1 MKILHTSDW
10 HLGHTLYNY
19 DRTAEQQSFL
29 RQLTRIVT
37 EEQPDA
43 MVVSGDIYHYSS
55 PAAATQK
62 MYTDAMLNIHQAC
75 PGMAIVVTAGNHD
88 SSSKLE
94 IDSSLWQHFGLN
106 VVGNIERTAEE
117 VNLDKHI
124 IEINNEKKTIGYVIA
139 VPHVYPQN
147 FPLLDTETPRD
158 QRQARFFQALLDE
171 VKKRNTAQLPV
182 VLMAHLSIEG
192 SDRSGHDESI
202 GGIEY
207 VPLSAMGEGYDYL
220 ALGHIHTYKR
230 EQLDARG
237 IYVYPGCLEGRGFDE
252 CGIHGFCL
260 LEVDVAHHKIQDT
273 FVPFASRRLWEA
285 SVDVSV
291 CASGVD
297 ILDAIKETLQEMQV
311 KTADLVKVCLTGSL
325 PVGVEVDTDLL
336 AMQLSQIYFYAKVV
350 DYTVPEID
358 YAAYT
363 YDASLKG
370 EFVRLVQAQ
379 TDLSDEEKAKII
391 QTGILALAGEAFI

>member
-94 IDSSLWQHFGLN
+94 IDSNLWQHFGLN

-124 IEINNEKKTIGYVIA
+124 IEINNEKKAIGYVIA

-207 VPLSAMGEGYDYL
+207 VPLSAMGEGTTTWHSDTSI
-220 ALGHIHTYKR
+220 ALRTSKAVITTHAIAALPSPSASTKPIRTPSPSSSWRKG
-230 EQLDARG
+230 QS
-237 IYVYPGCLEGRGFDE
+237 
-252 CGIHGFCL
+252 
-260 LEVDVAHHKIQDT
+260 HKSVQGKLKIRFRSSHFHMT
-273 FVPFASRRLWEA
+273 RRL
-285 SVDVSV
+285 S
-291 CASGVD
+291 
-297 ILDAIKETLQEMQV
+297 
-311 KTADLVKVCLTGSL
+311 KT
-325 PVGVEVDTDLL
+325 P
-336 AMQLSQIYFYAKVV
+336 
-350 DYTVPEID
+350 
-358 YAAYT
+358 
-363 YDASLKG
+363 
-370 EFVRLVQAQ
+370 
-379 TDLSDEEKAKII
+379 
-391 QTGILALAGEAFI
+391 

>member
-124 IEINNEKKTIGYVIA
+124 IEVKNGQETKGYVIA

-158 QRQARFFQALLDE
+158 QRQTRFFQALLDE

-220 ALGHIHTYKR
+220 ALGHIHCPQDIKGSHHH
-230 EQLDARG
+230 ARYCG
-237 IYVYPGCLEGRGFDE
+237 TPLPVSFDE
-252 CGIHGFCL
+252 TYPHSVSIIE
-260 LEVDVAHHKIQDT
+260 LEKGAEPQTVQGKLKIRFRSSHFHMT
-273 FVPFASRRLWEA
+273 RRL
-285 SVDVSV
+285 S
-291 CASGVD
+291 
-297 ILDAIKETLQEMQV
+297 
-311 KTADLVKVCLTGSL
+311 KT
-325 PVGVEVDTDLL
+325 P
-336 AMQLSQIYFYAKVV
+336 
-350 DYTVPEID
+350 
-358 YAAYT
+358 
-363 YDASLKG
+363 
-370 EFVRLVQAQ
+370 
-379 TDLSDEEKAKII
+379 
-391 QTGILALAGEAFI
+391 

>member
-55 PAAATQK
+55 PAATTQK

-139 VPHVYPQN
+139 VA
-147 FPLLDTETPRD
+147 F
-158 QRQARFFQALLDE
+158 
-171 VKKRNTAQLPV
+171 
-182 VLMAHLSIEG
+182 
-192 SDRSGHDESI
+192 
-202 GGIEY
+202 
-207 VPLSAMGEGYDYL
+207 
-220 ALGHIHTYKR
+220 
-230 EQLDARG
+230 
-237 IYVYPGCLEGRGFDE
+237 
-252 CGIHGFCL
+252 
-260 LEVDVAHHKIQDT
+260 HKIILHHRI
-273 FVPFASRRLWEA
+273 FFIIYI
-285 SVDVSV
+285 VS
-291 CASGVD
+291 
-297 ILDAIKETLQEMQV
+297 IL
-311 KTADLVKVCLTGSL
+311 
-325 PVGVEVDTDLL
+325 P
-336 AMQLSQIYFYAKVV
+336 
-350 DYTVPEID
+350 
-358 YAAYT
+358 
-363 YDASLKG
+363 
-370 EFVRLVQAQ
+370 
-379 TDLSDEEKAKII
+379 
-391 QTGILALAGEAFI
+391 

>member
-124 IEINNEKKTIGYVIA
+124 TWRLSPRPHPMSTAEDFSACSSSAGIAPDEK
-139 VPHVYPQN
+139 VPAS
-147 FPLLDTETPRD
+147 FD
-158 QRQARFFQALLDE
+158 
-171 VKKRNTAQLPV
+171 
-182 VLMAHLSIEG
+182 
-192 SDRSGHDESI
+192 
-202 GGIEY
+202 
-207 VPLSAMGEGYDYL
+207 
-220 ALGHIHTYKR
+220 
-230 EQLDARG
+230 
-237 IYVYPGCLEGRGFDE
+237 GRGRSND
-252 CGIHGFCL
+252 
-260 LEVDVAHHKIQDT
+260 
-273 FVPFASRRLWEA
+273 
-285 SVDVSV
+285 SVSF
-291 CASGVD
+291 G
-297 ILDAIKETLQEMQV
+297 AI
-311 KTADLVKVCLTGSL
+311 
-325 PVGVEVDTDLL
+325 
-336 AMQLSQIYFYAKVV
+336 
-350 DYTVPEID
+350 
-358 YAAYT
+358 
-363 YDASLKG
+363 
-370 EFVRLVQAQ
+370 
-379 TDLSDEEKAKII
+379 
-391 QTGILALAGEAFI
+391 AL